1 MKAARIKRSEDRED
15 AVLHTQHSSELMQD
29 IDPEPPPP
37 EIDPDMGQINLSF
50 EGMVGTAP
58 SHAILIIRREYSRH
72 YHRQK
77 KHLFAYAC
85 KTLQGPYVIEY
96 LK

>member
-1 MKAARIKRSEDRED
+1 MEMKAARIKRNEDRED

-50 EGMVGTAP
+50 EGMEA
-58 SHAILIIRREYSRH
+58 L
-72 YHRQK
+72 
-77 KHLFAYAC
+77 
-85 KTLQGPYVIEY
+85 KTVYNQFIKSKE
-96 LK
+96 